1 MATSARRCAGCGGP
15 LPETAPDQRQIT
27 CPFCGIVN
35 DLAHPPAGVQP
46 VSIKID
52 VGQAA
57 AAGRKVA
64 LVVVVVVGLVGI
76 SIAIGVWTMMRPVSE
91 AIKTVS
97 HQATQQPR
105 QQARQADARQRPMT
119 PADLATTT
127 EAGWRELQVPVPATD
142 WAAFE
147 PVANLDWAMAIAR
160 GWMVDA
166 RLTRIDVT
174 RLTPAGTIDL
184 TAGADDTAGY
194 RFVSPAKIAEWDRI
208 ADRETNAR
216 VPYELMIKIAQ
227 RKVTA
232 LVSRGRPS
240 SRELPPAKID
250 STRLGEVI
258 AAAKRRGFGD
268 YPFYNGYLIHLE
280 REGWVW
286 YLQSLSGRESL
297 PRIRARDG
305 APYPYPR

>member
-1 MATSARRCAGCGGP
+1 MSTSARRCAGCGGP

-35 DLAHPPAGVQP
+35 DLAHAPAGAQP

-52 VGQAA
+52 VGQAGKMAA
-57 AAGRKVA
+57 AAGRKLA
-64 LVVVVVVGLVGI
+64 LAIAVIVGTVGI
-76 SIAIGVWTMMRPVSE
+76 SIALAIYFAVKPVGT
-91 AIKTVS
+91 AIQTVS
-97 HQATQQPR
+97 QQAKQV
-105 QQARQADARQRPMT
+105 QARQQPMT
-119 PADLATTT
+119 PTELASTA
-127 EAGWRELQVPVPATD
+127 EAGWRELQVPAPATE

-147 PVANLDWAMAIAR
+147 PVVNLDWAMAIAR
-160 GWMVDA
+160 AWMADA

-174 RLTPAGTIDL
+174 RLTPTGTIDL
-184 TAGADDTAGY
+184 TAGADETAGY
-194 RFVSPAKIAEWDRI
+194 RFVSPSKIAEWDRI
-208 ADRETNAR
+208 ADRETDAR
-216 VPYELMIKIAQ
+216 VPYELMLKIGQ

-250 STRLGEVI
+250 SARLGEVI
-258 AAAKRRGFGD
+258 AAAKRRGFTD
-268 YPFYNGYLIHLE
+268 YPFYSAYLIHLE

-286 YLQSLSGRESL
+286 YLQSLSRRESL